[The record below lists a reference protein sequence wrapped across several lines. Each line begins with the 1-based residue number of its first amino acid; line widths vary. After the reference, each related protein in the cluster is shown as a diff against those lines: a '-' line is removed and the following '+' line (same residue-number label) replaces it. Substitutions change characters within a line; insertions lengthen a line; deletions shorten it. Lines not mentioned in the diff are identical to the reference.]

1 MTHSFFG
8 GVFPATR
15 KESTRRKP
23 LNLLSAPPKEV
34 ILPLLMCADGPSVP
48 LVRPGDR
55 VRVTEGQFKGIEGEL
70 IRIKGHKRVVIRLQ
84 DVAALA
90 TVYIPGNFLE
100 KI

>member
-1 MTHSFFG
+1 M
-8 GVFPATR
+8 
-15 KESTRRKP
+15 
-23 LNLLSAPPKEV
+23 
-34 ILPLLMCADGPSVP
+34 
-48 LVRPGDR
+48 
-55 VRVTEGQFKGIEGEL
+55 RVTEGQFKGIEGEL

>member
-55 VRVTEGQFKGIEGEL
+55 VRLGQP
-70 IRIKGHKRVVIRLQ
+70 
-84 DVAALA
+84 VAQWSETGGAA
-90 TVYIPGNFLE
+90 AQAR
-100 KI
+100 